1 MEPNTAKKMGY
12 IQCWAEAML
21 INVIPFQRHQDHP
34 DSFIYA
40 DHVVPAIAAPS
51 PSRSTMSS
59 TPKLVPYG
67 LETAKIR
74 AVRIHSASSN
84 HLHELLVKFQVNRDE
99 AYSDAAGD
107 KP

>member
-1 MEPNTAKKMGY
+1 
-12 IQCWAEAML
+12 
-21 INVIPFQRHQDHP
+21 
-34 DSFIYA
+34 
-40 DHVVPAIAAPS
+40 
-51 PSRSTMSS
+51 MSS